1 MLRISQRIPFTTRI
15 SVPITPGGQR
25 FSSSGSTRL
34 NGLPDNAFN
43 RERQAIKDHAAATS
57 DLWRKL
63 SIYATI
69 PAIVIASVNAW
80 VLWKE
85 HWEHFS
91 HLPPLEE
98 RTQYA
103 YQNIRTK
110 NFFWGDGDKTLFWND
125 EVNYHKKN

>member
-57 DLWRKL
+57 VGTPLKMD
-63 SIYATI
+63 SI
-69 PAIVIASVNAW
+69 IASVNAW

-110 NFFWGDGDKTLFWND
+110 NFFWGDGDKTLL
-125 EVNYHKKN
+125 